1 MWAVLVL
8 QNIITL
14 SVNLADNIMLGGYSE
29 TSLAGVAAVNQ
40 IQFVYQQVL
49 LALGE
54 GIVIIGTQYLGKG
67 ITDAAGKILA
77 TAMRTAL
84 ILAVLLFCSV
94 SLWPHNML
102 LAFTPDEAIIG
113 EGAKYLFIIRFTY
126 IFFAITQILIAFL
139 RSTGRVNIALA
150 LSLWTFAVNCCINY
164 TLIYGHFGAP
174 SMGVRGAA
182 IGTLVSRMT
191 ELIILL
197 IYILV
202 NNRSIKL
209 SLKTFI
215 KREPVL
221 SRDYFKVIIPVV
233 AVSGLWGLNNAVQNM
248 ILGHLDS
255 HAIAANS
262 VASTMFLLVKS
273 MAVGTASTASFFI
286 GKTIGEGDRVK
297 LKEYARTLQILFV
310 MVGLV
315 AGSLLFAI
323 RVPVLSLYKLE
334 SATWDMA
341 NTFLIIL
348 SLVMVGMSYQMPTNI
363 GIIRGGG
370 NTKYVMIM
378 DIISIWII
386 VIPVS
391 LLAAFYFNASPVI
404 VLCCL
409 NADQVFKCVP
419 AFIMANF
426 GNWVRVLTR

>member
-49 LALGE
+49 LAVGE
-54 GIVIIGTQYLGKG
+54 GIVILGTQYLGKG
-67 ITDAAGKILA
+67 ITDASRKISA
-77 TAMRTAL
+77 TAMRTAV
-84 ILAVLLFCSV
+84 ILAALLFCAV
-94 SLWPHNML
+94 SIWPHNIL
-102 LAFTPDEAIIG
+102 LAFTPDEAIIS
-113 EGAKYLFIIRFTY
+113 EGVKYLYIIRFTY
-126 IFFAITQILIAFL
+126 IFFAITQILLAFL
-139 RSTGRVNIALA
+139 RSRGRVNIALG
-150 LSLWTFAVNCCINY
+150 LSLWAFIVNCCINY

-174 SMGVRGAA
+174 ALGVKGAA
-182 IGTLVSRMT
+182 IGTLVSRIT
-191 ELIILL
+191 ELIILI
-197 IYILV
+197 IYITVKNSSL
-202 NNRSIKL
+202 NL
-209 SLKTFI
+209 SLKSFF
-215 KREPVL
+215 KRDPLL
-221 SRDYFKVIIPVV
+221 SSDYFRVIIPVV
-233 AVSGLWGLNNAVQNM
+233 TVSGLWGLNNAVQNM

-273 MAVGTASTASFFI
+273 MAVGTATTASFFI
-286 GKTIGEGDRVK
+286 GKTIGEGDRKK
-297 LKEYARTLQILFV
+297 LKEYAKTLQILFV
-310 MVGLV
+310 MVGLA

-323 RVPVLSLYKLE
+323 RLPILSLYRLE
-334 SATWDMA
+334 RVTWDMA

-348 SLVMVGMSYQMPTNI
+348 SIVMVGMSYQMPTNI

-370 NTKYVMIM
+370 NTKFVMIM
-378 DIISIWII
+378 DIISIWVI
-386 VIPVS
+386 VIPIS
-391 LLAAFYFNASPVI
+391 LLASFYFKASPVI

-426 GNWVRVLTR
+426 GHWARVLTR